1 MAKFVS
7 PTGKEVYISQTTHKG
22 SNNTAID
29 IGSLPVGSP
38 IYAIASGTIGTVS
51 PTLGSYLTLKVDNSP
66 LTLYYVH
73 IYKFTVKAGQRVSAG
88 DKLGEIAPKSVNG
101 NVDPHLHLG
110 VTVGYNIM
118 DYFDRHIIFR
128 ASYPWN
134 SKENLEIR
142 NAWFKGGSDLDW
154 GLFKDLSYD
163 NNQNMGFKKGD
174 VIIFTAKQNKRGGAG
189 TGFADI
195 GAYEK
200 GEMAIIKDNP
210 RTSQNSLFYGKG
222 SDTKTNDSYI
232 WFDTAPVNGGA
243 SSWVADMGKFR
254 IATPEEINPTP
265 APEPVVPDPAPSTE
279 LEKCEQR
286 YGEAQEEIK
295 GLVEDMRA
303 LEKEVKKLGLEIEQK
318 EVEYR
323 ELREEC
329 DGLEE
334 KNKMLEEERLL
345 LQEKQEA
352 ELKDYRRWSW
362 LVNILN
368 TICPR
373 K

>member
-7 PTGKEVYISQTTHKG
+7 PTGSNTIWLSQTYHTSSG
-22 SNNTAID
+22 NTAID

-38 IYAIASGTIGTVS
+38 IYAVASGTVGTVS
-51 PTLGSYLTLKVDNSP
+51 PTAGSYLTIKVDNSP
-66 LTLYYVH
+66 LTLFYVH
-73 IYKFTVKAGQRVSAG
+73 IFNFTVKAGQKVKVG
-88 DKLGEIAPKSVNG
+88 DKIGEIAPKTVNG
-101 NVDPHLHLG
+101 NYPPHLHLG
-110 VTVGYNIM
+110 LQVGYGIM
-118 DYFDRHIIFR
+118 DYFDRGIIFKT
-128 ASYPWN
+128 SYQEIKKVWFN
-134 SKENLEIR
+134 GDNL
-142 NAWFKGGSDLDW
+142 NWS
-154 GLFKDLSYD
+154 LFKDLSYES
-163 NNQNMGFKKGD
+163 NTTMGFKKGD
-174 VIIFTAKQNKRGGAG
+174 VVIITGVQNIRQAPAG
-189 TGFADI
+189 KVTGDSVV
-195 GAYEK
+195 GQL
-200 GEMAIIKDNP
+200 GIIHDNP
-210 RTSQNSLFYGKG
+210 RQAVVDGK
-222 SDTKTNDSYI
+222 DYTWYDI
-232 WFDTAPVNGGA
+232 HIINGG
-243 SSWVADMGKFR
+243 SGWFADVGKFR
-254 IATPEEINPTP
+254 LATPEEINPTP
-265 APEPVVPDPAPSTE
+265 APVPPVPEPTPTPPIENWEERYNEEV
-279 LEKCEQR
+279 EKN
-286 YGEAQEEIK
+286 K
-295 GLVEDMRA
+295 GLVEDVRA

>member
-22 SNNTAID
+22 SNNMAID

-154 GLFKDLSYD
+154 SLFKDLSYD

-222 SDTKTNDSYI
+222 SDTKTNDNYI
-232 WFDTAPVNGGA
+232 WFDTAPTNGSA
-243 SSWVADMGKFR
+243 SCWVADMGKFR

-265 APEPVVPDPAPSTE
+265 APEPTPTPTPTNWEERYNEEV
-279 LEKCEQR
+279 EKN
-286 YGEAQEEIK
+286 K
-295 GLVEDMRA
+295 GLSEGLRA
-303 LEKEVKKLGLEIEQK
+303 LGEGKKKLEIEIEQVK
-318 EVEYR
+318 AEYMALSGR
-323 ELREEC
+323 C
-329 DGLEE
+329 TSLEG
-334 KNKMLEEERLL
+334 KNKILEEEKLL
-345 LQEKQEA
+345 LQEKQDK

-362 LVNILN
+362 LVNVLN
-368 TICPR
+368 SIFPR